1 MISNK
6 IINYKIME
14 IKKQYLKIVFH
25 NLKSE
30 IKNAQEDNAKHIDEQ
45 NVVMFYEI
53 LEFMAILE
61 K

>member
-6 IINYKIME
+6 IKNYKIME

-30 IKNAQEDNAKHIDEQ
+30 IKNTQEDNAKHIDE
-45 NVVMFYEI
+45 
-53 LEFMAILE
+53 
-61 K
+61 